1 MESTLGTPRK
11 GLNLYLLNTRDISG
25 SVGDVRV
32 EHLTQFLSTH
42 CVHQHLHLINVQMD
56 AKVSGRPSEG
66 QQSVPGRAHCPWC
79 CVHTAAQVFEE
90 DPTWEGGPEMIR
102 ATSSHT
108 HTTMYIFM
116 IPEHVPRV
124 LTAFSG

>member
-56 AKVSGRPSEG
+56 AKHTDGLNRFLFFNHHSERWMFKMG
-66 QQSVPGRAHCPWC
+66 VNRVGCSRDLSLACKWMSLLLSDDFSLY
-79 CVHTAAQVFEE
+79 CVH
-90 DPTWEGGPEMIR
+90 I
-102 ATSSHT
+102 SS
-108 HTTMYIFM
+108 F
-116 IPEHVPRV
+116 
-124 LTAFSG
+124 